1 MPSSDASKYAP
12 TAWGLAQFLE
22 LEFPS
27 GQLALV
33 KRPGVP
39 QLVAA
44 GILDS
49 ADALGALVNQKHIK
63 RTKNG
68 PPQIDGASMLKDT
81 TNLMTVMQLV
91 DKITAFMVVEPKVV
105 EIWVEETDEDGQDQR
120 VGPSATTSASPVW
133 CTATPSTWR
142 TACSCSS
149 GPSGVP
155 STWPRFVSDSRRLW
169 EAWKLSKAY
178 HQPPSD
184 IYGIEHPVTKFY
196 FNRAVWLFGATLEGE
211 LEKAGQGH
219 KKAKSA
225 EAARMRV
232 LSRWLGNEAAGFR
245 QPIATKG

>member
-105 EIWVEETDEDGQDQR
+105 EIWVEETAEDGHVSRRAIRDDERESGVVYCDAIDLADRMFLFQWAIGGTVDL
-120 VGPSATTSASPVW
+120 ATFRERFK
-133 CTATPSTWR
+133 TAMGSVE
-142 TACSCSS
+142 AQQ
-149 GPSGVP
+149 GVP
-155 STWPRFVSDSRRLW
+155 S
-169 EAWKLSKAY
+169 A
-178 HQPPSD
+178 
-184 IYGIEHPVTKFY
+184 
-196 FNRAVWLFGATLEGE
+196 
-211 LEKAGQGH
+211 
-219 KKAKSA
+219 AK
-225 EAARMRV
+225 
-232 LSRWLGNEAAGFR
+232 
-245 QPIATKG
+245 